1 VPPDHGSRD
10 APAARN
16 RLPDAGKQSWQ
27 ILRNLRGEH
36 SCTQRV
42 ARGRLLAMGSSR
54 TAVRGT
60 RTKIAAVLATLIRV
74 VGGVIVLILVAHVVL
89 SLGNANP
96 ANGIIMFLTYWADR
110 LQLGFRGLFNPVDP
124 RTRLVVDYG
133 IPAVFWLVVTWVLV
147 RLVRRL
153 G

>member
-1 VPPDHGSRD
+1 MS
-10 APAARN
+10 
-16 RLPDAGKQSWQ
+16 
-27 ILRNLRGEH
+27 
-36 SCTQRV
+36 
-42 ARGRLLAMGSSR
+42 SSR

-60 RTKIAAVLATLIRV
+60 RTKIASVLATLIRV

-96 ANGIIMFLTYWADR
+96 ANGITMFLTYWADR